1 VRENAE
7 YGIVPDLDDH
17 ADQTD
22 LHTSES
28 AVRRHLKMLIVLDVL
43 DKLEDIV
50 ESAVSILLRCMVCD
64 SRVKEIV
71 YFCTVCLQWPM
82 HNTFKCRYATST

>member
-28 AVRRHLKMLIVLDVL
+28 TVRRHLKMLIVLDVL
-43 DKLEDIV
+43 DKLWDIV
-50 ESAVSILLRCMVCD
+50 ESAVRILLRRMVCD
-64 SRVKEIV
+64 SRVNKIV
-71 YFCTVCLQWPM
+71 CFCTLYLQWPM
-82 HNTFKCRYATST
+82 DNTFKCRYATST